1 MTLGESALHVINFV
15 SDEAMP
21 PGHDFIFVAL
31 PMGALMFYRE
41 SAITPQT
48 LEDSW
53 AAYRALQRG
62 KPLEPT
68 SAPCKGLAVA
78 S

>member
-1 MTLGESALHVINFV
+1 MHEIRFV

-21 PGHDFIFVAL
+21 PGHDFVL
-31 PMGALMFYRE
+31 VQCGARDYVILYRE
-41 SAITPQT
+41 SAITPKV

-53 AAYRALQRG
+53 AAFRALAADPHP
-62 KPLEPT
+62 PLR
-68 SAPCKGLAVA
+68 SV